1 MLSEKKRQC
10 ERKQRNKKGTMK
22 RNLLNKVL
30 CISHK
35 VGISFFFYHSKI
47 DAIYQI
53 PHCVCEFVMRIA
65 FERYAYE
72 KEKRQ
77 YCSYS
82 GHFFLTQTISIC
94 ELKVVS
100 QRENLNIAQIM
111 MCPLSATCDTFRCFD
126 WFGYIARIIAYQQQ
140 ISKWANN
147 WNQSGSKKIH
157 AKMPHKYAIHI
168 QWICIAKCALC
179 SRVSQAK
186 PSTTKPSQSQFE
198 REFQVIIEKQ
208 SECCTHRHIAKSICM
223 GKMVCNYLRHISSWN
238 NVSIE

>member
-1 MLSEKKRQC
+1 MWAQTTEQERNHEKKSIEQSLVHISQSRNIVFFLSLKNRC
-10 ERKQRNKKGTMK
+10 HLSNSTLCLWICDAHCFWTLCVRKRKTPI
-22 RNLLNKVL
+22 L
-30 CISHK
+30 
-35 VGISFFFYHSKI
+35 
-47 DAIYQI
+47 
-53 PHCVCEFVMRIA
+53 FVQWA
-65 FERYAYE
+65 
-72 KEKRQ
+72 
-77 YCSYS
+77 
-82 GHFFLTQTISIC
+82 FFLTQTISIC

-208 SECCTHRHIAKSICM
+208 SECCTHRHKAKSICM
-223 GKMVCNYLRHISSWN
+223 GKMVCNYQRHISSWN

>member
-1 MLSEKKRQC
+1 MAFIDTQDTLFTMTNDKKTHSLARTMCSAKKKRQC

-65 FERYAYE
+65 IERYAYE

-82 GHFFLTQTISIC
+82 GHFFFNTDHQYMWIESCQSKRKFEHCTNHDVPTQCNMRYISMFWLIR
-94 ELKVVS
+94 LY
-100 QRENLNIAQIM
+100 RA
-111 MCPLSATCDTFRCFD
+111 
-126 WFGYIARIIAYQQQ
+126 
-140 ISKWANN
+140 
-147 WNQSGSKKIH
+147 H
-157 AKMPHKYAIHI
+157 H
-168 QWICIAKCALC
+168 CI
-179 SRVSQAK
+179 
-186 PSTTKPSQSQFE
+186 PTTNK
-198 REFQVIIEKQ
+198 
-208 SECCTHRHIAKSICM
+208 
-223 GKMVCNYLRHISSWN
+223 
-238 NVSIE
+238 